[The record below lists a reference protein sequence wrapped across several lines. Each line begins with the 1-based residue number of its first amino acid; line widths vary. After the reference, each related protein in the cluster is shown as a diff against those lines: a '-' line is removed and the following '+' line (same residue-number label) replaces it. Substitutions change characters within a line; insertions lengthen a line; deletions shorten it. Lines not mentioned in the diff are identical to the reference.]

1 MDNIALNAYIDMLAV
16 DVAATEEYLMDIVLA
31 SYGSLQYADI
41 WHMTSE
47 KIKLF
52 IARILAKNQAESGTS
67 AKEYL

>member
-1 MDNIALNAYIDMLAV
+1 
-16 DVAATEEYLMDIVLA
+16 MDIVLA

-47 KIKLF
+47 KIKMF
-52 IARILAKNQAESGTS
+52 TARILAKNQAESGTS